1 MSETNLSKTC
11 LTDIGGFTLIELM
24 IVVTVI
30 AILSAI
36 ALPSYDEYVRRGRR
50 AEAQTQI
57 LQAAQYLERRYTTD
71 GNYGETLPS
80 GLTQS
85 PATGTP
91 FYSIAVVTNTPT
103 NTTFTLTAVA
113 TGSMIGDRCGDFVLA
128 HTGAKSVANASVGA
142 DQCWRR

>member
-1 MSETNLSKTC
+1 MSKRVYLQMC
-11 LTDIGGFTLIELM
+11 ATDAKGFTLIELM

-50 AEAQTQI
+50 AEAQAQL

-85 PATGTP
+85 PATGLP
-91 FYSIAVVTNTPT
+91 LYSIAVVTNAPT
-103 NTTFTLTAVA
+103 NTAFTLTAVA
-113 TGSMIGDRCGDFVLA
+113 TGAMTGDRCGDFVLA
-128 HTGAKSVANASVGA
+128 HTGAKSVANAAVDA